1 MRRRARRF
9 PSSLGSLSRAA
20 AIAAAFAFGT
30 ASDRAAGAEVPGAGA
45 SAEPAG
51 GAKEGPASART
62 KELEG
67 SDPKV
72 AALAA
77 HRLLQDLASAAGP
90 SAETQAL
97 KSYVLG
103 KLDPGE
109 LAKPGT
115 DAVVAERLADAMAT
129 WIVASGPPFPEAPQ
143 ALLPLVGVGPP
154 SLRDAVVRALQALVR
169 HELSKGGGAPTL
181 RALLARL
188 AQDPSR
194 SVAFVRD
201 AARIVWDADGKA
213 LLETLVAAV
222 ASSPEA
228 GAPPAAVV
236 RASLDELRARIPRD
250 FPNAEGWQKW
260 WKENR
265 ELPLDSILA
274 ACWSR
279 DREELVAAWRQ
290 AVRRLRE
297 TGNADRVLAAL
308 QDVLAGSYVPEL
320 RVAVVLA
327 LGDFAE
333 WIAEMRFEGSGETP
347 EAAKEKLLRRAAQL
361 LLPIPAPPAGSG
373 KEYAER
379 REVSRA
385 ALAAL
390 GKYRAL
396 FEKDAALLGEAS
408 RIVLGKLAE
417 LGNAPESR
425 GELVEALRLA
435 GALRLEGSREFV
447 TRLLSRSLDTLPP
460 APPPNGSRGPGPS
473 EVEVLTAA
481 VSALGRLLEKGGA
494 AEADW
499 ELLLRCFRARGG
511 EAGDA
516 AGRELRRACVAALGS
531 GSETESV
538 RAKLLAFHRDLL
550 APGGGDG
557 DLRIPAILALGTLA
571 RQGTAGAL
579 EALFAVLDKQAE
591 FQPQEVVAA
600 IDSIAYVGGEPALAG
615 FLARVPVA
623 SREKR
628 VYDHL
633 LRKTAALVGT
643 GGIGTLA
650 VALEKLEDWALS
662 DESAA
667 HAEFASALFQ
677 EPSVQS
683 VVAACRQSAGG
694 DGRLGLLW
702 RSILAAARLDDL
714 LGKEK
719 EVAGHLAAL
728 DDLAGRVPSF
738 QEKYAAEAQA
748 LAAFRESLAARAG
761 LRTAWEKGDG
771 TEAREV
777 IEAAKELVAKAPSPA
792 VRWSNLRWF
801 LRQLETSPRSSRIE
815 ALREGWYEALAAD
828 PAGDLW
834 KGIPAASRDRYLARL
849 DALKGG
855 SKAEP
860 PEPRSP

>member
-1 MRRRARRF
+1 ASNAR
-9 PSSLGSLSRAA
+9 
-20 AIAAAFAFGT
+20 
-30 ASDRAAGAEVPGAGA
+30 
-45 SAEPAG
+45 PAT
-51 GAKEGPASART
+51 ART
-62 KELEG
+62 KEHEG
-67 SDPKV
+67 PDPKV

-77 HRLLQDLASAAGP
+77 HRLLQDLASSAGS

-97 KSYVLG
+97 KSYVFR
-103 KLDPGE
+103 KLDPRE
-109 LAKPGT
+109 LAEPGT
-115 DAVVAERLADAMAT
+115 DTVVAERLADAMAT

-143 ALLPLVGVGPP
+143 VLLPLAGVGPP

-169 HELSKGGGAPTL
+169 HELSKGGESSAL
-181 RALLARL
+181 RALLLKL

-222 ASSPEA
+222 ANSGDA

-236 RASLDELRARIPRD
+236 RASLDELRARIRRD

-265 ELPLDSILA
+265 ELPLESILA

-279 DREELVAAWRQ
+279 DREELVAAWKG

-297 TGNADRVLAAL
+297 TGNADRLLAAL
-308 QDVLAGSYVPEL
+308 QDALASSYVPEL

-333 WIAEMRFEGSGETP
+333 WVAEMRFEGSGEAP

-361 LLPIPAPPAGSG
+361 LLPIAAPPAGSG
-373 KEYAER
+373 KEYVER

-390 GKYRAL
+390 GKHRAL
-396 FEKDAALLGEAS
+396 FEKDPALLGEAS

-417 LGNAPESR
+417 LESAPESR

-435 GALRLEGSREFV
+435 GALRLEASREFV
-447 TRLLSRSLDTLPP
+447 TRLVARFLESSPLPSLAN
-460 APPPNGSRGPGPS
+460 APQAGGPS
-473 EVEVLTAA
+473 GVEVLTAA
-481 VSALGRLLEKGGA
+481 VSALGRLLEKSGV
-494 AEADW
+494 AEADC
-499 ELLLRCFRARGG
+499 ELLLRCFRAPSG
-511 EAGDA
+511 EGGDA

-531 GSETESV
+531 GSGTEAV

-550 APGGGDG
+550 APEAGDG

-615 FLARVPVA
+615 FLARVSA
-623 SREKR
+623 SAREKR

-650 VALEKLEDWALS
+650 VALEKIDELALS
-662 DESAA
+662 KETAA
-667 HAEFASALFQ
+667 YAEFASALLQ
-677 EPSVQS
+677 EPSVQA

-748 LAAFRESLAARAG
+748 LAAFRESLAARASV
-761 LRTAWEKGDG
+761 RAAWEKGGAESDAGG
-771 TEAREV
+771 T
-777 IEAAKELVAKAPSPA
+777 IEAAKKLVVGAPSPA
-792 VRWSNLRWF
+792 LRWSNLRWF
-801 LRQLETSPRSSRIE
+801 LRQIETSPSSPRIE

-834 KGIPAASRDRYLARL
+834 KGIPPAARERYLARL
-849 DALKGG
+849 DALKGAA
-855 SKAEP
+855 KPERE
-860 PEPRSP
+860 EPRSP